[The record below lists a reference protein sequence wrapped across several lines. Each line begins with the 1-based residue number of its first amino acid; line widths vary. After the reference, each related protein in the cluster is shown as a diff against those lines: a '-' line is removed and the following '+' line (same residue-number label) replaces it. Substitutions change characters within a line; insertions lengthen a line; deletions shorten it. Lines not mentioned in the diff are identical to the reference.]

1 MNSKK
6 EKLLKEAYSKLLEVG
21 FGDGPLE
28 TINQFID
35 DDVMG
40 YGTAQDEKI
49 MSIQEFRDLLID
61 QRKQAVNFDDFSFT
75 SKPLINRIS
84 GNGNTAV
91 IVDEIVLLTRIQGE
105 ANELAVRM
113 SSVFEFRDGYWKLI
127 HWHSSKPEHIS
138 GGDDPWHINEWKRK
152 NEELQKLVDEKTSEL
167 LNKNRE
173 LEIEASLERV
183 RAVAMSMNKSDDLL
197 SICEVSFKEFQKLG
211 FNNLRNAIIHI
222 PNDEQKYFM
231 DYDFSESIGGAI
243 TKINYGSHPIV
254 DDYLEKIRSAKDA
267 YFEVVINEAELAGW
281 KDFRRKSGQKDD
293 IRLDEA
299 TAIYYYVF
307 SIGVGDIGISAFKPI
322 DNSQKKILKR
332 FRNVFDL
339 AYRRYNDIALA
350 ETQARE
356 AKIELALERVR
367 ARTMAMQSSNELK
380 DVVANMF
387 DGLKSLGVDPT
398 VCNISLIDNKTFD
411 SDVWS
416 AHQTDNGFI
425 TYRVFISHFEHP
437 FRKKLIDSFLN
448 RISFSVHEL
457 SGDLKKSYIQYLIEN
472 VDYSKVPDE
481 VTKSNEKLVNIEE
494 GIVLSA
500 AYMKYGLLIVSR
512 NHAISNDESEILQR
526 FARVFEQTYTRFLDL
541 QKAEAQAR
549 ESQIELALERVRAR
563 TMAMQRSEE
572 LSKTALVLFQQF
584 NALGEDP
591 DQLSIGIVNESE
603 KVIEIWLSVQGN
615 IMNKMFKAPIDE
627 PIVINKIYTAWKEK
641 GKSVIIDISGD
652 ELKRYHRYVNS
663 HVDYKEYNDV
673 KDRTG
678 REEKRRIIYTA
689 LFSKGLLSIATQEPR
704 TEETIKLLERFA
716 GVFDGTYTR
725 FLDLKKAE
733 AQAREA
739 QIEAS
744 LEKVRAH
751 TMGMQSSEDLS
762 NVASVMFDQMKNLGG
777 ELFAFGIVLCDKH
790 KVMVEQW
797 HNLGNEGMI
806 SPFSVPVDLDYIHRY
821 RYDKWKAGEE
831 LFSIEIPEDYIARHF
846 ELMFELPSVKAAMD
860 EVVAQG
866 IEVEIPDWEID
877 YGASF
882 KHGYLLVSSRKPFKE
897 NHIFPRFAKVFDQAY
912 TRFLDLQK
920 AEAQAREA
928 QIEAALERVRSKT
941 MAMHNSADVGETVV
955 TLFDQLLKLGIRPFR
970 CGIGIFQEEYQ
981 SELWTARTDSDNKTV
996 LVIGQLDMSRHPL
1009 LLGAYKGWKNKQS
1022 LFTYELRGSEVSDY
1036 FTEINNQT
1044 DYPVK
1049 YDLSTLPSLVIHND
1063 FYFAEGSLFVFSLEP
1078 LTAEV
1083 VSIFKRFAL
1092 VFGQTYRR
1100 YLDLQKAEA
1109 QAREAQIELSLERI
1123 RAQVTAMRE
1132 SSELLDIVV
1141 TMRSEFV
1148 TLGHEAHYFWHMRWL
1163 PERYDKAMTSG
1174 DGTRIGMVMTLP
1186 RHIHGDVKLV
1196 ADWEKSDEPTLV
1208 FAMDVDTAVKYV
1220 EKMITLGDFQ
1230 QVDPQAPTLDDIR
1243 HIGGLTF
1250 VMARTTHGEIGF
1262 SLPGTVP
1269 NPPEESIT
1277 TLARFA
1283 GVFDLA
1289 YKRFEDLKST
1299 ERQHRVA
1306 QIELA
1311 LERTRTQSM
1320 LMQHSSELNDISKT
1334 FHEQL
1339 LNLRIDSEFSFVW
1352 LPDEDNQKHM
1362 FWATWVNEING
1373 VAQYQSKSIKYPLDK
1388 TEPGTAKCYRD
1399 WESAQ
1404 PVHETYVPPDQIVSF
1419 FATWDELLRGA
1430 DQFEPELFP
1439 EGIYYIEAYMKY
1451 GCFGIDIRRPLTLEE
1466 KEVIRRFSVEFERT
1480 YTRFLDLQKAEAQN
1494 KIIQAENERKTKELE
1509 DARQLQLSMLPKE
1522 LPKLPHLDIAVY
1534 MKTATEVGGDYYDFN
1549 VDANGTLTFIV
1560 GDATGHGMM
1569 SGMMVSIMKSF
1580 FIADRNKIEL
1590 KQFFENSNN
1599 SIKDMQLGRLM
1610 MALIG
1615 VQITSEKIIATNA
1628 GMPSLLYFR
1637 NKSQKAG
1644 EFVSNNLPLGGMK
1657 GTKYML
1663 KAVRYEKGDTL
1674 LLMSDGFAELKNS
1687 QNEQYGYVR
1696 IKEKFR
1702 SLVHKSSS
1710 GIIEELKTAASQW
1723 NDGTEPDDDVSFVV
1737 IKFL

>member
-1 MNSKK
+1 MKITNKLKAEILNVYNAYWDNYLEGDVEAMTILLADEYTQVGSADTEVFYTKK
-6 EKLLKEAYSKLLEVG
+6 
-21 FGDGPLE
+21 D
-28 TINQFID
+28 
-35 DDVMG
+35 
-40 YGTAQDEKI
+40 
-49 MSIQEFRDLLID
+49 
-61 QRKQAVNFDDFSFT
+61 AVNFLYETIDQVAGKLEMRNRSTRLEQQDN
-75 SKPLINRIS
+75 LI
-84 GNGNTAV
+84 
-91 IVDEIVLLTRIQGE
+91 
-105 ANELAVRM
+105 
-113 SSVFEFRDGYWKLI
+113 LI
-127 HWHSSKPEHIS
+127 HELCDLYVVADDKWAFYAKARASTLMQKKKEGWKIIHQHSSFPDARTSDGENMAIDKIAEE
-138 GGDDPWHINEWKRK
+138 NRELREAVKRRTV
-152 NEELQKLVDEKTSEL
+152 ELEQ
-167 LNKNRE
+167 KNRE
-173 LEIEASLERV
+173 LKIETALEKV
-183 RAVAMSMNKSDDLL
+183 RSSALAMKEPAEMLDVCKVISDQLKLL
-197 SICEVSFKEFQKLG
+197 GV
-211 FNNLRNAIIHI
+211 NNIRNVQTAIINEHKGTYL
-222 PNDEQKYFM
+222 NYQYFIA
-231 DYDFSESIGGAI
+231 YDKGIVEDTEYNKHPKVFEMVQEMKRSENSNFSGSFEGEELNRFREYRKQDNQFPDPLLDAAKSVHYYFYSIGSGGLGLS
-243 TKINYGSHPIV
+243 TYEPLN
-254 DDYLEKIRSAKDA
+254 DDALEI
-267 YFEVVINEAELAGW
+267 F
-281 KDFRRKSGQKDD
+281 
-293 IRLDEA
+293 
-299 TAIYYYVF
+299 
-307 SIGVGDIGISAFKPI
+307 
-322 DNSQKKILKR
+322 KR
-332 FRNVFDL
+332 FHNVFTL
-339 AYRRYNDIALA
+339 AYRRFIDIEKA
-350 ETQARE
+350 EAQAKE
-356 AKIELALERVR
+356 AQIELALERVR

-380 DVVANMF
+380 EVVLNIF

-398 VCNISLIDNKTFD
+398 VCNISLIDKKTCD

-416 AHQTDNGFI
+416 AHQTDKSLI

-448 RISFSVHEL
+448 KISFSVHEL
-457 SGDLKKSYIQYLIEN
+457 SGDLKKSYIQYLIEH
-472 VDYSKVPDE
+472 VDYSKVPAE
-481 VTKSNEKLVNIEE
+481 VTKSNKKLVNIEE
-494 GIVLSA
+494 GIVLSS

-512 NHAISNDESEILQR
+512 NFGISNDESDILQR

-541 QKAEAQAR
+541 QKAESQAR
-549 ESQIELALERVRAR
+549 EAQIEAALERVRSR
-563 TMAMQRSEE
+563 TMAMQRSDE
-572 LSKTALVLFQQF
+572 LPDTAAVLFQEIKKISNEELIQLTIGNYNEAAGLMEFRVTSWAGGGEYEKRAF
-584 NALGEDP
+584 N
-591 DQLSIGIVNESE
+591 LSIE
-603 KVIEIWLSVQGN
+603 
-615 IMNKMFKAPIDE
+615 E
-627 PIVINKIYTAWKEK
+627 PIVLNPAFTAWKQKKKSIVFDLTGEQLK
-641 GKSVIIDISGD
+641 GWLKYRNENSGVKVQSADTKGRRVIT
-652 ELKRYHRYVNS
+652 V
-663 HVDYKEYNDV
+663 
-673 KDRTG
+673 
-678 REEKRRIIYTA
+678 A
-689 LFSKGLLSIATQEPR
+689 FFSKGHISLSSPLPLSA
-704 TEETIKLLERFA
+704 ETIQLLERFA
-716 GVFDGTYTR
+716 IVFDGTYTR
-725 FLDLKKAE
+725 FLDLQKAE

-744 LEKVRAH
+744 LEKVRGYA
-751 TMGMQSSEDLS
+751 MGMQSSEDLS

-790 KVMVEQW
+790 KDMVEQW

-831 LFSIEIPEDYIARHF
+831 LFSIEIPEDYITRHF

-928 QIEAALERVRSKT
+928 QIE
-941 MAMHNSADVGETVV
+941 
-955 TLFDQLLKLGIRPFR
+955 
-970 CGIGIFQEEYQ
+970 
-981 SELWTARTDSDNKTV
+981 
-996 LVIGQLDMSRHPL
+996 
-1009 LLGAYKGWKNKQS
+1009 
-1022 LFTYELRGSEVSDY
+1022 
-1036 FTEINNQT
+1036 
-1044 DYPVK
+1044 
-1049 YDLSTLPSLVIHND
+1049 
-1063 FYFAEGSLFVFSLEP
+1063 
-1078 LTAEV
+1078 
-1083 VSIFKRFAL
+1083 
-1092 VFGQTYRR
+1092 
-1100 YLDLQKAEA
+1100 
-1109 QAREAQIELSLERI
+1109 LSLERI

-1148 TLGHEAHYFWHMRWL
+1148 ALGHEAHYFWHMRWL

-1208 FAMDVDTAVKYV
+1208 FAMDVDTSVEYV

-1243 HIGGLTF
+1243 DIGGLTF

-1269 NPPEESIT
+1269 NPHEESVT

-1299 ERQHRVA
+1299 ERQHREA

-1320 LMQHSSELNDISKT
+1320 LMKYSSELNDISKT

-1352 LPDEDNQKHM
+1352 LPDEAKQEHM

-1373 VAQYQSKSIKYPLDK
+1373 VAQYQSKAIKYPLDK
-1388 TEPGTAKCYRD
+1388 TEPGTAKCYID
-1399 WESAQ
+1399 WESGQ
-1404 PVHETYVPPDQIVSF
+1404 PVHETYIKPDQIDSF
-1419 FATWDELLRGA
+1419 FTTWEELLEGA
-1430 DQFEPELFP
+1430 EQFKPDLFP
-1439 EGIYYIEAYMKY
+1439 EGIYYTEAYMKY
-1451 GCFGIDIRRPLTLEE
+1451 GCFGIDIRRQLTSEE
-1466 KEVIRRFSVEFERT
+1466 KEIIRRFSVEFERT

-1494 KIIQAENERKTKELE
+1494 KIIQAENDRKTKELE
-1509 DARQLQLSMLPKE
+1509 NARQLQLSMLPKE
-1522 LPKLPHLDIAVY
+1522 LPQIPNLDIAVY

-1549 VDANGTLTFIV
+1549 VDGKGTLTVVV

-1580 FIADRNKIEL
+1580 FISNISSIDL
-1590 KQFFENSNN
+1590 KEFFEKANN
-1599 SIKDMQLGRLM
+1599 SLKEMQLGRLM
-1610 MALIG
+1610 MPLIG

-1657 GTKYML
+1657 GTSYLL
-1663 KAVRYEKGDTL
+1663 KTVRYEKGDTI

-1687 QNEQYGYVR
+1687 HNEQYGYVR

-1723 NDGTEPDDDVSFVV
+1723 TNGEPDDDLTFVV
-1737 IKFL
+1737 IKVK